1 TPQHKNSMQKQ
12 HLNELL
18 EHGIITPEVATA
30 ITNYYQNKQT
40 TASKLPI
47 IFGIFGAL
55 LGGLGIILLIG
66 HNWDEFTTTTQVVL
80 AFLPLLLAQIASG
93 YTILKKPES
102 IAWRESSGA
111 FLFCGIG
118 ASIALIA
125 QIYHLPGNFNRF
137 VLTWMLLALPLIYL
151 LKSSVVSLLFLIG
164 ITVYNMTIGYID
176 YPNVQNY
183 KYWLLLLAV
192 APHYYQLIKQKPNG
206 NFTTIHHWFIAL
218 TLLINLESLDKNN
231 NELIF
236 ITYGFLIALF
246 YLLGKTAYFRH
257 HHTIANSYL
266 TIGKLGGLT
275 LLYMASFRFIW
286 KPLLLKNLA
295 PEPLLL
301 TVTLT
306 LFVGCALL
314 LYQLNK
320 RKAATPFTLFH
331 FNFIALAV
339 FFITA
344 QVSIIATVILSN
356 LYILSL
362 GLQEIQ
368 KGNKTHSIA
377 RLNFGIL
384 IIAILT
390 GCRFFD
396 ENMTFIV
403 RGVMFIIVGFGF
415 FALNYFLLKKRKQHE
430 N

>member
-1 TPQHKNSMQKQ
+1 MQKQ

-40 TASKLPI
+40 TTSKLPI

-66 HNWDEFTTTTQVVL
+66 HNWDEFSTTTQSIL
-80 AFLPLLLAQIASG
+80 AFLPLLIAQIASA
-93 YTILKKPES
+93 YTILKKTQS

-111 FLFCGIG
+111 FLFCGVG
-118 ASIALIA
+118 AAIALIA
-125 QIYHLPGNFNRF
+125 QIYHIPGNFNTF
-137 VLTWMLLALPLIYL
+137 ILTWMLLMLPMVYL
-151 LKSSVVSLLFLIG
+151 LKSSIISLLFLLG
-164 ITVYNMTIGYID
+164 ITVYNVNIRYID
-176 YPNVQNY
+176 YPYLENY
-183 KYWLLLLAV
+183 WYWLLLLGI
-192 APHYYQLIKQKPNG
+192 APHYYNLIKKQPNG
-206 NFTTIHHWFIAL
+206 NFTVFHHWFIAL
-218 TLLINLESLDKNN
+218 TLLINLGTIAKNN

-246 YLLGKTAYFRH
+246 YLIGKT
-257 HHTIANSYL
+257 TTLNPLKTMANSYL
-266 TIGKLGGLT
+266 TIGKLAGLY

-286 KPLLLKNLA
+286 KHLTLKNI
-295 PEPLLL
+295 EPN
-301 TVTLT
+301 TLPIIITTT
-306 LFVGCALL
+306 LFLAATILF
-314 LYQLNK
+314 YQLIK
-320 RKAATPFTLFH
+320 KQKQTPITLFH
-331 FNFIALAV
+331 YNFLAIALL
-339 FFITA
+339 FLTA
-344 QVSIIATVILSN
+344 QISIIATVVIANS
-356 LYILSL
+356 YILLL

-368 KGNKTHSIA
+368 KGNKTNSIA

>member
-1 TPQHKNSMQKQ
+1 M
-12 HLNELL
+12 
-18 EHGIITPEVATA
+18 I
-30 ITNYYQNKQT
+30 
-40 TASKLPI
+40 
-47 IFGIFGAL
+47 
-55 LGGLGIILLIG
+55 IIL
-66 HNWDEFTTTTQVVL
+66 
-80 AFLPLLLAQIASG
+80 AFAS
-93 YTILKKPES
+93 
-102 IAWRESSGA
+102 
-111 FLFCGIG
+111 
-118 ASIALIA
+118 AL
-125 QIYHLPGNFNRF
+125 
-137 VLTWMLLALPLIYL
+137 
-151 LKSSVVSLLFLIG
+151 
-164 ITVYNMTIGYID
+164 
-176 YPNVQNY
+176 
-183 KYWLLLLAV
+183 
-192 APHYYQLIKQKPNG
+192 YQLIKQKPNG
-206 NFTTIHHWFIAL
+206 NFTTLHHWFIAL
-218 TLLINLESLDKNN
+218 TLLINLGSLDKNN

-286 KPLLLKNLA
+286 KPLVLKNLV

-344 QVSIIATVILSN
+344 QISIIATVILSN